1 MKNSIK
7 LEKVKLFLD
16 ENNIKYE
23 EREKRF
29 GHSDLWIPKA
39 RVAIK
44 IEGDDSMAF
53 FETHN
58 KTCCPVFIR
67 EDETLEFVIEK
78 LQAAIVKSMM
88 KQQQN
93 LMRRMEKEEKLRAEN
108 SKQQ

>member
-7 LEKVKLFLD
+7 LEKVKHFLD
-16 ENNIKYE
+16 ENSIKYE

-29 GHSDLWIPKA
+29 GHSDLWLPKA

-67 EDETLEFVIEK
+67 E
-78 LQAAIVKSMM
+78 QAAIVKSMM